1 MSERMR
7 RLVMLVDEM
16 EESIVRARQAAET
29 AAEHSYSMEIADD
42 LGTVVVDS
50 SGRLVSIELDQENL
64 RYTNAEALGPRLLEA
79 VLAAERGAERAS
91 RQILESAGRTTRP
104 N

>member
-1 MSERMR
+1 MSDRMR

-29 AAEHSYSMEIADD
+29 AAEHSYSMEIDDD

-64 RYTNAEALGPRLLEA
+64 RYTNAGALGPRLLEA
-79 VLAAERGAERAS
+79 VLAAEQGAERAS
-91 RQILESAGRTTRP
+91 RQILDSAGRTTRP
-104 N
+104 S